1 MQNARPETGSS
12 KIPLDI
18 ILACGAL
25 AVLFLSMAISP
36 DHLPAIQLCMFRH
49 WTGLPC
55 PGCGITRAFC
65 AIGHGEL
72 RAAWDYN
79 PLSLPF
85 YAAAI
90 GLLFLPL
97 IRWKLPDLWN
107 RLNIFFWL
115 ARGAVLLVIAMCMF
129 GIARIFELLHS
140 R

>member
-1 MQNARPETGSS
+1 MQNARPGIGLS
-12 KIPLDI
+12 KIPMDI
-18 ILACGAL
+18 VLACGAL
-25 AVLFLSMAISP
+25 AVLVFSIAISSK
-36 DHLPAIQLCMFRH
+36 HLPAIQLCMFRH

-65 AIGHGEL
+65 AIGHGEF

-79 PLSLPF
+79 PLSFPF

-97 IRWKLPDLWN
+97 IRWKLPRLWN
-107 RLNIFFWL
+107 RLNVFFWL
-115 ARGAVLLVIAMCMF
+115 ARGAVLLVVAMCIF
-129 GIARIFELLHS
+129 GIARIFDVFYS